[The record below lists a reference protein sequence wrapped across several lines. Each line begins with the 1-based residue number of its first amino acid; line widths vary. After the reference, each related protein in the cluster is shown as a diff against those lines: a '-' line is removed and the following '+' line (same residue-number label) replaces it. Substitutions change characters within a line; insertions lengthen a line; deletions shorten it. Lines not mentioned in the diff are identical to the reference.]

1 MSTVV
6 KVKTQNIARVSVNAS
21 SGSMT
26 STNPITIKNISASSS
41 GVTRLDQLFDV
52 VATNETD
59 KATLV
64 YDAVTDK
71 YVVQPL
77 EFSDITGDLDGGT
90 F

>member
-21 SGSMT
+21 SGS
-26 STNPITIKNISASSS
+26 KNISASSS

>member
-1 MSTVV
+1 MSTIV
-6 KVKTQNIARVSVNAS
+6 KVKTQNIARVSVNAT

-77 EFSDITGDLDGGT
+77 EFGDITGDLDGGT

>member
-1 MSTVV
+1 MTAVI
-6 KVKTQNIARVSVNAS
+6 KVKTQNIARVSVNAT

-64 YDAVTDK
+64 YDAITDK

-77 EFSDITGDLDGGT
+77 EFGDITGDLDGGT

>member
-1 MSTVV
+1 MTAVI
-6 KVKTQNIARVSVNAS
+6 KVKTQNIARVSVNAT
-21 SGSMT
+21 SGTMT

-64 YDAVTDK
+64 YDAITDK

-77 EFSDITGDLDGGT
+77 EFGDITGDLDGGT

>member
-1 MSTVV
+1 MSAVI
-6 KVKTQNIARVSVNAS
+6 KVKTQNVARVSINAT

-26 STNPITIKNISASSS
+26 STNPITIKNLPTTSS

-77 EFSDITGDLDGGT
+77 EFGDITGDLDGGT

>member
-1 MSTVV
+1 MSTVI
-6 KVKTQNIARVSVNAS
+6 KVKTQNIARVNINAS
-21 SGSMT
+21 SGSIT
-26 STNPITIKNISASSS
+26 SANPITIKNLPATSS

-77 EFSDITGDLDGGT
+77 EFGDITGDLDGGT